1 MDDEL
6 IGEAL
11 LDGNASDYMPKAMI
25 EKAYEKRESGQ
36 MKRAV
41 DKLEALTGKR
51 VEMIAP
57 TGAPSAQFSADQLA
71 EAQRFAQLAA
81 PKAKTFDLPS
91 DPTARYHLWHQ
102 LADRLTNGEVL
113 TDEET
118 QWHSRYAKHPD
129 FASIRRM
136 FEFAEQA
143 RA

>member
-1 MDDEL
+1 
-6 IGEAL
+6 
-11 LDGNASDYMPKAMI
+11 
-25 EKAYEKRESGQ
+25 
-36 MKRAV
+36 
-41 DKLEALTGKR
+41 
-51 VEMIAP
+51 MIAP
-57 TGAPSAQFSADQLA
+57 TSAPSAQLSADQLA

-81 PKAKTFDLPS
+81 PKAQTFDLPS

-102 LADRLTNGEVL
+102 LADRLGNGEVL

-118 QWHSRYAKHPD
+118 QWHSRYPKHPD